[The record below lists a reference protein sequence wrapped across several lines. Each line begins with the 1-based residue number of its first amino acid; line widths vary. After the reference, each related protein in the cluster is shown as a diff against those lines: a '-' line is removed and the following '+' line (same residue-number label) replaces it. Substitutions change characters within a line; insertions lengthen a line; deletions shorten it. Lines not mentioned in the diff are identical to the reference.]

1 MPGFF
6 PGLLPGPVPRR
17 DGPPF
22 LPGPPARPRLPRSRE
37 PARHPPSGKQARY
50 AAAPRAP
57 TYPPRP
63 CADVCV
69 ARPPAAQGP
78 LHGLPP
84 RPVPAPRADGRRQPP
99 GLPRRAAPGR
109 RAAGYAQSPPQRVAF
124 LPEPISLQEFI
135 LHFRRAAWQSRQEA
149 RRPPFHGAAAVLCSP
164 QIPATGFA
172 CRAAG
177 AAGRDGG
184 ARVRVNFHNK
194 KFSALFVC

>member
-6 PGLLPGPVPRR
+6 SGLLPGPVPRR

-63 CADVCV
+63 CADVCG

-84 RPVPAPRADGRRQPP
+84 RPVPAPPCGRPSPAARPSAPRSPRTTGSRICPKPPAEGRIPARADFAARIYPAFSQGCVAVTAGGPQAPFSWRGGRAMFPANSGH
-99 GLPRRAAPGR
+99 GLCLPCGGSSRPGR
-109 RAAGYAQSPPQRVAF
+109 CGPSAR
-124 LPEPISLQEFI
+124 EFS
-135 LHFRRAAWQSRQEA
+135 Q
-149 RRPPFHGAAAVLCSP
+149 
-164 QIPATGFA
+164 
-172 CRAAG
+172 
-177 AAGRDGG
+177 
-184 ARVRVNFHNK
+184 
-194 KFSALFVC
+194 